1 MPGGGS
7 GQRSA
12 GTVQRGERRAAC
24 TERHGKGWGCGWG
37 TDLQEAPGGV
47 AGGGEILGYRA
58 LGIKDSVG
66 CGHRE
71 GFRAWGGH

>member
-24 TERHGKGWGCGWG
+24 TEGHGKGWGCGWG
-37 TDLQEAPGGV
+37 TDLQEAPGG
-47 AGGGEILGYRA
+47 GWLGEVR
-58 LGIKDSVG
+58 
-66 CGHRE
+66 
-71 GFRAWGGH
+71 FWGKGLWA